1 MAAAEPEAPHKPV
14 ASAEDWSP
22 FGYSNSDEETAPA
35 KATVSAPAAAPVVTA
50 SNTVPVAEA
59 AKVQVVKPVDE
70 IEAPVTSAA
79 AQKVQTVAAAAAS
92 GAPSLAQMTQVVAPK
107 PTPPRAKII
116 QVPQAQTAA
125 AEAAPVNTTVVHATK
140 AATPTSTVAKT
151 ANGSDD
157 GGAERQ
163 VAQAELVIPITP
175 PDAGKS
181 DKLSGV
187 PMQPATIA
195 KADLR

>member
-1 MAAAEPEAPHKPV
+1 M
-14 ASAEDWSP
+14 
-22 FGYSNSDEETAPA
+22 
-35 KATVSAPAAAPVVTA
+35 SAPAAAPVVTA

-79 AQKVQTVAAAAAS
+79 AQKVQTVAAAAAF

-151 ANGSDD
+151 AM
-157 GGAERQ
+157 AQTMAAPAQ
-163 VAQAELVIPITP
+163 VAQAELVIPIMP
-175 PDAGKS
+175 PGRAS
-181 DKLSGV
+181 PTSCRAS
-187 PMQPATIA
+187 PCSRRP
-195 KADLR
+195 